1 MAEQRKLR
9 KVGDSYVMAVP
20 RAVRAHLGVKH
31 EGLLYWH
38 LVGPREAV
46 LTPHPVRVGGK
57 PLGLHLTADLA
68 GARKRIEEL
77 EGKLRGRILSERHE
91 VENAVY
97 LQALRFFNPTAAR
110 VEETYRLVQEI
121 RERLVQRRRGG
132 PRGPATAS
140 GPPSEPGPVSEEK
153 NEAPDVPVAS
163 AEAARDLIQGST
175 SPATAEN

>member
-91 VENAVY
+91 VEGAVY
-97 LQALRFFNPTAAR
+97 EQALRFFNPTMAR
-110 VEETYRLVQEI
+110 VEETHRLVLEI
-121 RERLVQRRRGG
+121 RARLVQRRRGG
-132 PRGPATAS
+132 RGGGAS
-140 GPPSEPGPVSEEK
+140 AAESSPEPEPGRSTDP
-153 NEAPDVPVAS
+153 APA
-163 AEAARDLIQGST
+163 GSG
-175 SPATAEN
+175 